1 MSRRKKMEVSA
12 KDYALIK
19 KNYEKANRKYFE
31 HFTGS
36 RKTLSNEKNEP
47 ICTFVSSNSLD
58 LGNLSKQNFFSFLGL
73 FNKNL
78 YRSFLENPNLIE
90 MSIDFKGLSR
100 KKSRKNFDALNEG
113 EFFYNLD
120 LNNAYWQI
128 AHQLGYI
135 DDKFYFKYKDNDDYK
150 TVKRL
155 CISFLSR
162 QNRKMYFMPDGDF
175 FTITCDTSVLQQVY
189 KNIRNTL
196 YLIFS
201 ELSEETNYFAFN
213 IDSIYIGKNDLQYVK
228 QSLHELH
235 LDFKLTLCQ
244 KISSTEYSFGK
255 KIRKF

>member
-19 KNYEKANRKYFE
+19 KNYDKSHQKYFE

-58 LGNLSKQNFFSFLGL
+58 LGNLTKQNFFSFLGL
-73 FNKNL
+73 FSKNL
-78 YRSFLENPNLIE
+78 YKSFLDNPELMDMTVNFQG
-90 MSIDFKGLSR
+90 MSR
-100 KKSRKNFDALNEG
+100 KKSRKNFDALEIG
-113 EFFYNLD
+113 EFFYNID

-135 DDKFYFKYKDNDDYK
+135 DDNFYFKYKDNDDYK

-162 QNRKMYFMPDGDF
+162 QNRKMYFLPNGDF
-175 FTITCDTSVLQQVY
+175 FTITCETSVLQQVY
-189 KNIRNTL
+189 KNIRNCL

-201 ELSEETNYFAFN
+201 ELSDETKYFAFN
-213 IDSIYIGKNDLQYVK
+213 IDSIYIGKDDLKYVK
-228 QSLHELH
+228 NTLHEMK

-244 KISSTEYSFGK
+244 KINSLEYTFGK